1 MVFQTLSIQGYEI
14 RSYFKMETLLD
25 VQGLKTYFFT
35 EAGVVKAVDGVDFQ
49 VGKDEAVGLVGE
61 SGSGKTVTCLSVIR
75 IVPRPGRILAG
86 TIRYEG
92 EDLLAKSEEEMRR
105 IRGAKIAMTFQD
117 PTTSLDPLYTVG
129 SQLVE
134 VIREHRKEL
143 SKEKVLEQAMNLL
156 EIVHIPEPELRV
168 RAYPHELSGGMKQR
182 IAIARALASGPSL
195 LFADEPTTNLDVTVQ
210 AQVLDLLKELRE
222 KQKMSLVMI
231 THDMGIVAEMTQ
243 RVQVLYAGMV
253 AEVAETHSLFR
264 KPNHPYTEA
273 LLQAVP
279 RIDQHKD
286 LKVIPGN
293 IPNLIDPPSGCR
305 FHPRCPYAKDICT
318 QKVPPLEATDDGHL
332 AACHFWRELSLMG
345 A

>member
-1 MVFQTLSIQGYEI
+1 
-14 RSYFKMETLLD
+14 METLLN
-25 VQGLKTYFFT
+25 VKGLKTYFFT

-61 SGSGKTVTCLSVIR
+61 SGSGKTVTGLSVLR

-86 TIRYEG
+86 TIMFEG

-117 PTTSLDPLYTVG
+117 PTTSLDPLYTIG
-129 SQLVE
+129 NQLVE
-134 VIREHRKEL
+134 VIREHDKEL
-143 SKEKVLEQAMNLL
+143 SKKEALEQAMKLL
-156 EIVHIPEPELRV
+156 EMVGISEPELRI

-182 IAIARALASGPSL
+182 IAIARALASRPIL

-210 AQVLDLLKELRE
+210 AQVLELLEELRE
-222 KQKMSLVMI
+222 KLKMSLVMI
-231 THDMGIVAEMTQ
+231 THDMGIIAETTQ

-253 AEVAETHSLFR
+253 AEVAETRSIFKR
-264 KPNHPYTEA
+264 PRHPYTEA

-279 RIDQHKD
+279 RIDHRKE

-305 FHPRCPYAKDICT
+305 FHPRCPYAKEICWKKIPT
-318 QKVPPLEATDDGHL
+318 LNPVDDDHL
-332 AACHFWRELSLMG
+332 VACHLWQDLSLTG